1 MIDIWLLMINNG
13 LWVSIAMG
21 VSPIAGWLIRE
32 IYINIY
38 IYIHKYTNIYIYIRV
53 YIYKY
58 IYKYIYIKI

>member
-32 IYINIY
+32 IYI
-38 IYIHKYTNIYIYIRV
+38 YIHKYTNIYIYMC
-53 YIYKY
+53 
-58 IYKYIYIKI
+58 IYKYIYINIYINIYIY